1 MSKVVYDQFPSW
13 DSAKT
18 GCLWW
23 ATSFPLPLPALDS
36 GRMEMPRGDS
46 GTDGAG
52 GQWDGAAGDGYDTG
66 SMVGRIVAP
75 AQQETT
81 IPSGPGLTDSSSVS
95 DFWDIRLDHGNR
107 GP

>member
-81 IPSGPGLTDSSSVS
+81 IPSGPGLTDSTAEREI
-95 DFWDIRLDHGNR
+95 WRY
-107 GP
+107 PA